1 MEMQKFVILVNKNL
15 IKNKDKKIKIKKKK
29 IVTLEIIVII
39 QENIK
44 ALWIAYVI
52 SNIICPKKFLQFSIM
67 NQTMIISL
75 S

>member
-1 MEMQKFVILVNKNL
+1 MQKFVILVNKNL

-52 SNIICPKKFLQFSIM
+52 SNIICPKKFL
-67 NQTMIISL
+67 
-75 S
+75 